1 MWETLRNAW
10 KVPELRKKLLYTLM
24 MLVIYRLVSVVPVP
38 GINAAVVQEV
48 SKQFDMLGLV
58 NMMTGTA
65 FNHMTIMAMG
75 ITPYIN
81 ASIIIQLLQI
91 AIPALE
97 RMAKEGGEE
106 GKAKLNRIT
115 RYSTIFLAALQAIGI
130 IAGLNSATTQGG
142 VRVLME
148 TYNNFWGLLSIG
160 IIMAGGTALAMW
172 IGERVTAN
180 GIGNGISLLIFAG
193 IISNL
198 FNGILLAFT
207 DALGLTAYT
216 GAGSPVVNFLILV
229 ITALVII
236 TVVTFVDLGERRI
249 PVQYAKR
256 VVGRKMYGGQ
266 STHIPLKVV
275 SVGVL
280 PLIFAYSFMA
290 FPGTIISMFGTSSGA
305 YRWWNAYMHPQAPL
319 YLVVTAL
326 LIIAFSYFYS
336 SISFNPQDIAKNIQ
350 QQGGNIPG
358 IRSGKNTVDYLAR
371 TTNRLTLFAALFL
384 AVLATIPSL
393 LYMWQSVQIPFAA
406 SSMLIAVSVALETV
420 RQIEANLVM
429 RNYKGFL

>member
-10 KVPELRKKLLYTLM
+10 KVPELRRKLLYTFM

-38 GINAAVVQEV
+38 GINAAVVKEV
-48 SKQFDMLGLV
+48 SQRFDMLGLV
-58 NMMTGTA
+58 NMMTGNA
-65 FNHMTIMAMG
+65 FSQMTIMAMG

-81 ASIIIQLLQI
+81 ASIIMQLLTI

-97 RMAKEGGEE
+97 RLQKEGGEE
-106 GKAKLNRIT
+106 GKAKINRIT
-115 RYSTIFLAALQAIGI
+115 RYATIVLAALQAIGI
-130 IAGLNSATTQGG
+130 LAGLNTATTESGA
-142 VRVLME
+142 RVLME
-148 TYNNFWGLLSIG
+148 SYNNFWGLLSIG
-160 IIMAGGTALAMW
+160 VIMAGGTALAMW

-198 FNGILLAFT
+198 FNGILTAFT
-207 DALGLTAYT
+207 DVLGITQYGT
-216 GAGSPVVNFLILV
+216 TVVNFLILI

-236 TVVTFVDLGERRI
+236 TVVTFVDMGERRI

-256 VVGRKMYGGQ
+256 VVGRKLYGGQ

-290 FPGTIISMFGTSSGA
+290 FPGTIISMFGTNSGA
-305 YRWWNAYMHPQAPL
+305 YTWWNKFMHPHAPL
-319 YLVVTAL
+319 YLIVTAL
-326 LIIAFSYFYS
+326 LIVAFSYFYS

-358 IRSGKNTVDYLAR
+358 IRSGKNTVEFLAR
-371 TTNRLTLFAALFL
+371 TTKRLTLFAALFL
-384 AVLATIPSL
+384 ALLATIPSL
-393 LYMWQSVQIPFAA
+393 LYIWQSVQIPFAA

>member
-10 KVPELRKKLLYTLM
+10 KVPELRKKLLYTFM
-24 MLVIYRLVSVVPVP
+24 MLVVFRLVGVIPVP
-38 GINAAVVQEV
+38 GINASAVQEL
-48 SKQFDMLGLV
+48 SGQYDMLGLV
-58 NMMTGTA
+58 NMMTGNF
-65 FNHMTIMAMG
+65 FNQMTIMAMG

-81 ASIIIQLLQI
+81 ASIIIQLLTI

-97 RMAKEGGEE
+97 RLSKEGGEE
-106 GKAKLNRIT
+106 GKEKINRIT
-115 RYSTIFLAALQAIGI
+115 RYSTIVLAALQAIGI
-130 IAGLNSATTQGG
+130 IAGLNATTTPSGT
-142 VRVLME
+142 RVLVDS
-148 TYNNFWGLLSIG
+148 YNNFWGLLSIG

-172 IGERVTAN
+172 IGERVTKN

-198 FNGILLAFT
+198 FNGVLTAFT
-207 DALGLTAYT
+207 DVLGITHY
-216 GAGSPVVNFLILV
+216 GAGLVDFLVIV

-236 TVVTFVDLGERRI
+236 TVVTFVDMGERRI

-266 STHIPLKVV
+266 STHIPLKVI

-290 FPGTIISMFGTSSGA
+290 FPGTIIAMFGTNSGA
-305 YRWWNAYMHPQAPL
+305 YRWWTANMGQHSPL
-319 YLVVTAL
+319 NLLLTAL

-358 IRSGKNTVDYLAR
+358 IRSGKNTVDFLAR
-371 TTNRLTLFAALFL
+371 TTKRLTLFAALFL
-384 AVLATIPSL
+384 ALLATIPSL
-393 LYMWQSVQIPFAA
+393 LYVWQNVQIPFAA

-420 RQIEANLVM
+420 RQVEANLVM

>member
-10 KVPELRKKLLYTLM
+10 KVPELRRKLLYTFM

-38 GINAAVVQEV
+38 GINAAVVKEV
-48 SKQFDMLGLV
+48 SQRFDMLGLV
-58 NMMTGTA
+58 NMMTGNA
-65 FNHMTIMAMG
+65 FSQMTIMAMG

-81 ASIIIQLLQI
+81 ASIIMQLLTI

-97 RMAKEGGEE
+97 RLQKEGGEE
-106 GKAKLNRIT
+106 GKAKINRIT
-115 RYSTIFLAALQAIGI
+115 RYATIVLAALQAIGI
-130 IAGLNSATTQGG
+130 LAGLNTATTESGA
-142 VRVLME
+142 RVLME
-148 TYNNFWGLLSIG
+148 SYNNFWGLLSIG
-160 IIMAGGTALAMW
+160 VIMAGGTALAMW

-198 FNGILLAFT
+198 FNGILTAFT
-207 DALGLTAYT
+207 DVLGITQYGT
-216 GAGSPVVNFLILV
+216 TVVNFLILI

-236 TVVTFVDLGERRI
+236 TVVTFVDMGERRI

-290 FPGTIISMFGTSSGA
+290 FPGTIISMFGTNSGA
-305 YRWWNAYMHPQAPL
+305 YTWWNKFMHPHAPL
-319 YLVVTAL
+319 YLIVTAL
-326 LIIAFSYFYS
+326 LIVAFSYFYS

-358 IRSGKNTVDYLAR
+358 IRSGKNTVEFLAR
-371 TTNRLTLFAALFL
+371 TTKRLTLFAALFL
-384 AVLATIPSL
+384 ALLATIPSL
-393 LYMWQSVQIPFAA
+393 LYIWQSVQIPFAA